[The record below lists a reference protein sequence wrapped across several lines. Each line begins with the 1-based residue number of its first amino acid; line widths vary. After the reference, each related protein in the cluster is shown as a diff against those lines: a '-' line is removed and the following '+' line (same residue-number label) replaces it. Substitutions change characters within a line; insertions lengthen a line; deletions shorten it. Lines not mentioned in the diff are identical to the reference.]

1 MELEKLSKIEIETIK
16 ELLKKGK
23 KEKYYVKE
31 FDRDYAE
38 VMRAFQFLTNK
49 NLGKLNAENYKV
61 IMLTEIGLVA
71 KKKGLPERILFEI
84 VKQKKQVKVT
94 EIPMDENEKNIAIGL
109 LKKKGAINVEKV
121 DNILT
126 LTYLKDCEFEEENI
140 LKKEFPINVEKITSD
155 EKRIIDELIKR
166 KLLKIEEKNEWYFV
180 PAKELFEIK
189 LNDLDFIEKVDR
201 DVIEQEQWKTK
212 KFRKYDLTSPLPKI
226 YGSRKHFLT
235 ETIEEIKRI
244 WIEMGFSEMEGN
256 HIQTSFW
263 NLDALFVPQDHPARG
278 LQDSLFVGKNKI
290 EKGKISDTELMNLI
304 KSVHETGKIANSTG
318 WQEKWSE
325 EIAKELM
332 LRTHTTVLSV
342 QTLYK
347 LKQQNVTQ
355 GKFFAIGR
363 VYRNETIDWK
373 HLFEFHQ
380 VEGIVVGNV
389 NFRNLLYYL
398 KIFYKKLGFDEVKIV
413 PSYYPYTEPSA
424 DILVYSKE
432 KDQWLELGGSGMF
445 RPEVVIPLLGKDV
458 RVLAWGMGLERI
470 IMMKYNLKDIR
481 DVYSSDLNLLK
492 ERKI

>member
-1 MELEKLSKIEIETIK
+1 MEIEKLSKIEIELIK
-16 ELLKKGK
+16 ELLKKERK
-23 KEKYYVKE
+23 DKYYVKE
-31 FDRDYAE
+31 FNKDYAE
-38 VMRAFQFLTNK
+38 VMRAFQFLSNK
-49 NLGKLNAENYKV
+49 NLGKLSAESYKV
-61 IMLTEIGLVA
+61 ILLTDTGLNA
-71 KKKGLPERILFEI
+71 KKKGLPEKILFDF
-84 VKQKKQVKVT
+84 VKDKKEVKVS
-94 EIPMDENEKNIAIGL
+94 EIPMDNNEKNIAIGL
-109 LKKKGAINVEKV
+109 LKKKGAITVEKL
-121 DNILT
+121 NNELILK
-126 LTYLKDCEFEEENI
+126 YVKDCEFEEEKI
-140 LKKEFPINVEKITSD
+140 LKKEFPLAFEKLTD
-155 EKRIIDELIKR
+155 DKKRIIEDLIRR
-166 KLLKIEEKNEWYFV
+166 KLLRIEEKNEWYFV
-180 PAKELFEIK
+180 PEKELFEIK
-189 LNDLDFIEKVDR
+189 LEELDFIEKVDKE
-201 DVIEQEQWKTK
+201 VIEQEQWKTK

-226 YGSRKHFLT
+226 YGARKHFLS

-278 LQDSLFVGKNKI
+278 LQDSLFVGKDKI
-290 EKGKISDTELMNLI
+290 EKGIIYDLELMDSI
-304 KSVHETGKIANSTG
+304 KSVHENGKIANSTG
-318 WQEKWSE
+318 WQEKWSVE
-325 EIAKELM
+325 VAKELM

-347 LKQQNVTQ
+347 LKQEKITQ

-380 VEGIVVGNV
+380 VEGIVVGEV

-398 KIFYKKLGFDEVKIV
+398 KIFYKKLGFDDVKIV

-445 RPEVVIPLLGKDV
+445 RPEVVIPLLGNNV

-492 ERKI
+492 ERTL